1 MAPNPVGV
9 FAAGLSAVVLLFVVY
24 LHHGAP
30 GSTFAGRPIPEIRRA
45 EGVENSRPVTDKGL
59 LGPAGRICCK
69 GVVAKCLAC
78 SAGTSLAEY
87 CREHPGTVGCASSKL
102 VPATSEPQQP
112 VSRDIEVQ
120 VDAVTTPA
128 APAAT
133 TVATVGVTT
142 ATALATVA
150 DPVVVGDC
158 VGNNFGMLQN
168 PRKFTRELA
177 QAAFPDRKVVVNV
190 LGHDCMPTA
199 DSKYDHTDLIV
210 IVWSKYDKTHQ
221 LAIEQ
226 APESERIRWNEDPK
240 DANGKAMAVKGL
252 LSYSKSRVVRHS
264 RGRTFMIALNDEAY
278 GQSGALYDLMIEA
291 KLEPKYGIRH
301 PWSVVGSAFPSHADP
316 KSFSPPA
323 SAGTCIGTLPTCGGR
338 CHRDFCFR
346 MAGPSRR

>member
-1 MAPNPVGV
+1 
-9 FAAGLSAVVLLFVVY
+9 
-24 LHHGAP
+24 
-30 GSTFAGRPIPEIRRA
+30 
-45 EGVENSRPVTDKGL
+45 
-59 LGPAGRICCK
+59 
-69 GVVAKCLAC
+69 
-78 SAGTSLAEY
+78 
-87 CREHPGTVGCASSKL
+87 
-102 VPATSEPQQP
+102 
-112 VSRDIEVQ
+112 
-120 VDAVTTPA
+120 VTTPA